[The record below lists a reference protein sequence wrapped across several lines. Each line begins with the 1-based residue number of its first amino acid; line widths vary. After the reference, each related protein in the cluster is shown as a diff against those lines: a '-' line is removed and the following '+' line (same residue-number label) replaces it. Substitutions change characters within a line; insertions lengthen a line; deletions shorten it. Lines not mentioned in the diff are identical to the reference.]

1 MCKCHTEIAHEGEN
15 FLLKSVTL
23 SGSVRKADQVAHIRE
38 SYIGNSLDDQ
48 LFEFSRVDLQFADLS
63 FLLVSA
69 QKSAVKISSPLARG
83 TGAGWKWL

>member
-1 MCKCHTEIAHEGEN
+1 MKA
-15 FLLKSVTL
+15 VAL
-23 SGSVRKADQVAHIRE
+23 SGSVRKADKVTHIRE

-69 QKSAVKISSPLARG
+69 SKTAVKTSSSLARG
-83 TGAGWKWL
+83 TGTGMK

>member
-1 MCKCHTEIAHEGEN
+1 
-15 FLLKSVTL
+15 
-23 SGSVRKADQVAHIRE
+23 VAHIRE
-38 SYIGNSLDDQ
+38 SDIGNSLDDQ

-83 TGAGWKWL
+83 TGACWKWL

>member
-1 MCKCHTEIAHEGEN
+1 MKSIA
-15 FLLKSVTL
+15 L

-48 LFEFSRVDLQFADLS
+48 LFELSGVKLQYAVLS
-63 FLLVSA
+63 FPQLSA

-83 TGAGWKWL
+83 TGADLK